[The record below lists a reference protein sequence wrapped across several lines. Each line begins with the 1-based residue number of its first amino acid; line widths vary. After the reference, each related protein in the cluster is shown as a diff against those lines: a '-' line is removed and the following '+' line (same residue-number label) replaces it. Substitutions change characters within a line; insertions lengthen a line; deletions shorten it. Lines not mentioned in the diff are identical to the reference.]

1 LLSYTQLSDIKTK
14 LEKLCQEVSVFI
26 KAEMQK
32 VQQTDIEVKDMNS
45 LVTYVD
51 KNAEIKIV
59 KSLKK
64 LVPEAGYIT
73 EEGTV
78 VQDSKE
84 LMWVI
89 DPLDGTTNFLYKI
102 PHFSISIALMKDGDP
117 ILGIVHDVMLDTSY
131 TAIKGH
137 GTYEN
142 NLPVKV
148 RNNNDTLDAVIV
160 TGFPYKREPQH
171 IDASLQ
177 MIRYCVENC
186 RGIRRLGSAALDLA
200 YVASGKIDLYYEN
213 TLNIWDI
220 AAGALL
226 VTEAGGIVSDYHGG
240 NTYLQD
246 GSIIAS
252 SPGVYDKMYPVINEL
267 LG

>member
-1 LLSYTQLSDIKTK
+1 MLDYTQLADIKLN
-14 LEKLCQEVSVFI
+14 LERLSQDVSAFI
-26 KAEMQK
+26 RTEMQK
-32 VQQTDIEVKDMNS
+32 VQQSDIEVKDMNS

-59 KSLKK
+59 EVLKK
-64 LVPEAGYIT
+64 LLPGAGYIT

-78 VQDSKE
+78 SQAQKE

-102 PHFSISIALMKDGDP
+102 PHFSISIALTQDGAP
-117 ILGIVHDVMLDTSY
+117 ILGIVYDVMLDVAY
-131 TAIKGH
+131 TAIRGH

-142 NLPVKV
+142 NRRVKV
-148 RNNNDTLDAVIV
+148 RNNEDTLDALIV
-160 TGFPYKREPQH
+160 TGFPYKRDPQH

-177 MIRYCVENC
+177 MLRYCVENC

-213 TLNIWDI
+213 TLNIWDL

-240 NTYLQD
+240 DSYLED

-252 SPGVYDKMYPVINEL
+252 SPGIYDKMYPVINEY